1 MRKGR
6 DGGKKKRGA
15 KKEENMDENSGHYVI
30 ASSRPPER
38 RPLKRRM
45 LVPILWPSFYLS
57 YNPIGISPRWLTLLN
72 PRSEIASK
80 TWGGAKCHPLEI
92 NKGAPWDLML
102 QKVILKPIKVMI
114 TCKKLA
120 PYLKISMRYWHLKI
134 WRQWDFVIPWPTKI
148 AVTRLIFEIEGSS
161 FGFIFVCSTNATLQ
175 LRLFVC
181 STIATLQL
189 RLYDQ
194 FLKKSF
200 F

>member
-1 MRKGR
+1 MQELVDIFLSDKSLSSHICKGE
-6 DGGKKKRGA
+6 DT
-15 KKEENMDENSGHYVI
+15 
-30 ASSRPPER
+30 
-38 RPLKRRM
+38 RPLHFK
-45 LVPILWPSFYLS
+45 LTLITWQEKL
-57 YNPIGISPRWLTLLN
+57 NPIKPNVFWIVKSPG
-72 PRSEIASK
+72 
-80 TWGGAKCHPLEI
+80 GGAKRHPLEI

-102 QKVILKPIKVMI
+102 LKVILKPIKVMI

-148 AVTRLIFEIEGSS
+148 VVTRSIFEIEGSS
-161 FGFIFVCSTNATLQ
+161 FGFSHLFVCSTNA
-175 LRLFVC
+175 
-181 STIATLQL
+181 ILQL

>member
-1 MRKGR
+1 MSNLSPKLLL
-6 DGGKKKRGA
+6 DDFKKLLLQKWNTDNC
-15 KKEENMDENSGHYVI
+15 KSNLEYNFCIMDKIKNTPMHCYIS
-30 ASSRPPER
+30 
-38 RPLKRRM
+38 L
-45 LVPILWPSFYLS
+45 F
-57 YNPIGISPRWLTLLN
+57 NPIKPNVFWIVKN
-72 PRSEIASK
+72 PG
-80 TWGGAKCHPLEI
+80 GGAKRHPLEI

-102 QKVILKPIKVMI
+102 LKVILKPIKVMI

-148 AVTRLIFEIEGSS
+148 AVTRSIFEIEGSN
-161 FGFIFVCSTNATLQ
+161 FGFSPLFVCSTNA
-175 LRLFVC
+175 
-181 STIATLQL
+181 ILQL